1 MHKIFGN
8 RPQEKQK
15 EKKRSANI
23 TGRTVD
29 FEKKSAL
36 VVKMQISIINQ

>member
-15 EKKRSANI
+15 EKKELANI
-23 TGRTVD
+23 TGKTVE
-29 FEKKSAL
+29 FEKNL
-36 VVKMQISIINQ
+36 L